1 MANWPG
7 DQGNTPRERGWGDPE
22 APTRDVPRFPR
33 PSAAPTNAA
42 GTPPPPPPAPHPWA
56 APPGGGH
63 AGDPQHL
70 GTSHLPVAGW
80 APPTTPDTAGAVTAG
95 SGRRRGQLLMVLAA
109 VVILVG
115 GVIAY
120 LRVTGVD
127 EQRSAGT
134 EPAPTAPN
142 TPTATASPSAAAQT
156 VTDYL
161 EALSRGDAAK
171 ALSYS
176 KTPPTDNQFLTDEVL
191 AKQIEHWPISDIRI
205 GEIKGNEKT
214 AAKLYVT
221 VSAKFGDKVHT
232 DTIAVSRSLQG
243 GWWIDHVANEY
254 ALHSTD
260 SAYATLTVFG
270 KTLSPGQSF
279 FAFPGYLQIETSNQ
293 YLDVTVDEH
302 PLFRN
307 YLLSSVFL
315 VSADFD
321 LNSKGADAIS
331 PLVKESFER
340 CAQSNLIAPP
350 DCPADLNG
358 TSAVDGTVTWGRADI
373 EPLSYVLSTQDLS
386 VSVHGNASIPVT
398 FQTTDG
404 RTVSDTQLMVIQE
417 TADITTTPPRIV
429 N

>member
-1 MANWPG
+1 MTNWPG
-7 DQGNTPRERGWGDPE
+7 DQSNTPPDRGWGDPD
-22 APTRDVPRFPR
+22 APTRNVPRFQR
-33 PSAAPTNAA
+33 PPAAPSNAA
-42 GTPPPPPPAPHPWA
+42 GAPPQPPPAQRPWA
-56 APPGGGH
+56 APPN
-63 AGDPQHL
+63 
-70 GTSHLPVAGW
+70 LPAAGW
-80 APPTTPDTAGAVTAG
+80 PPPTTPGTPGPARTGL
-95 SGRRRGQLLMVLAA
+95 SRRRGPLLLALA
-109 VVILVG
+109 LVVILAG
-115 GVIAY
+115 AMIAY
-120 LRVTGVD
+120 LRVTAVD
-127 EQRSAGT
+127 EQSSAGT
-134 EPAPTAPN
+134 DPSPTAPN
-142 TPTATASPSAAAQT
+142 APTASAPPSAAAQT

-176 KTPPTDNQFLTDEVL
+176 KSPPTDNQFLTDEVL
-191 AKQIEHWPISDIRI
+191 AKQIAQWPISDIRV

-254 ALHSTD
+254 ALHSAN

-270 KTLSPGQSF
+270 KTLGPGQSF

-321 LNSKGADAIS
+321 LNSKGADAIA
-331 PLVKESFER
+331 PLVRESFER
-340 CAQSNLIAPP
+340 CEQSNLIAPP
-350 DCPADLNG
+350 SCPADLNG
-358 TSAVDGTVTWGRADI
+358 TSAVEGTATWGRADI
-373 EPLSYVLSTQDLS
+373 EPLSYVLSTEDLS

-417 TADITTTPPRIV
+417 KADITTTPPRIV

>member
-1 MANWPG
+1 MTNWPG
-7 DQGNTPRERGWGDPE
+7 DQSNTPPDRGWGDPD
-22 APTRDVPRFPR
+22 APTRNVPRFQR
-33 PSAAPTNAA
+33 PPAAPSNASGA
-42 GTPPPPPPAPHPWA
+42 PPQPPPAQRPWA
-56 APPGGGH
+56 APPNIP
-63 AGDPQHL
+63 A
-70 GTSHLPVAGW
+70 AGW
-80 APPTTPDTAGAVTAG
+80 PPPTTPGTPGPATAG
-95 SGRRRGQLLMVLAA
+95 SSQRRGPLLLALA
-109 VVILVG
+109 LVVILAG
-115 GVIAY
+115 AMIAY
-120 LRVTGVD
+120 LRVTAVD
-127 EQRSAGT
+127 EQSSAGT
-134 EPAPTAPN
+134 DPSPTAPN
-142 TPTATASPSAAAQT
+142 APTASAPPSAAAQT

-176 KTPPTDNQFLTDEVL
+176 KSPPTDNQFLTDEVL
-191 AKQIEHWPISDIRI
+191 AKQIAQWPISDIRV

-254 ALHSTD
+254 ALHSAN

-270 KTLSPGQSF
+270 KTLGPGQSF

-321 LNSKGADAIS
+321 LNSKGADAIA
-331 PLVKESFER
+331 PLVRESFER
-340 CAQSNLIAPP
+340 CEQSNLIAPP
-350 DCPADLNG
+350 LALP
-358 TSAVDGTVTWGRADI
+358 T
-373 EPLSYVLSTQDLS
+373 
-386 VSVHGNASIPVT
+386 
-398 FQTTDG
+398 
-404 RTVSDTQLMVIQE
+404 
-417 TADITTTPPRIV
+417 
-429 N
+429 